1 MWGRPSVV
9 RLGVSVALPAASA
22 PASPFGDRV
31 ELLDGGREAYPRM
44 LAAIDAARTSVYL
57 EVYAFSP
64 SGWGA
69 KFIESLADAVR
80 RGVKV
85 RVIVD
90 GWGSLLGGR
99 IVRARLR
106 AAGCDV
112 TIYNRF
118 LKLLVFR
125 LRRDHRKILL
135 VDDEIAFLGGINIG
149 DEYAATDARAGWADL
164 ALRIQGP
171 ACERLGKRLRHEPV
185 APWTGAVHIYLSGES
200 GSRRLRKRYLKAFA
214 RAQRQIRVAHA
225 YFLPDAGL
233 IRALRTAARRGVEV
247 TLLLAGRSDV
257 PFARAATLSL
267 YRRLLEAKV
276 RIFEWR
282 TSVLHAKA
290 ATVDGR
296 QFLVGSFNLDPLSL
310 ANMETLVEVDDALVT
325 SRADAWISEH
335 LAVAS
340 QVDAIHRSW
349 RQRLLT
355 DPLQSAAA
363 RLAQLL
369 GRLLNLGQLRRRLR
383 GR

>member
-1 MWGRPSVV
+1 VA
-9 RLGVSVALPAASA
+9 VSLPAVAAA

-44 LAAIDAARTSVYL
+44 LAAIDAARGSVYL

-64 SGWGA
+64 TGWGH
-69 KFIESLADAVR
+69 KFIDSLSAAAA

-99 IVRARLR
+99 IVAARLR
-106 AAGCDV
+106 AAGCEV

-118 LKLLVFR
+118 LKLLLFR

-149 DEYAATDARAGWADL
+149 DEYADDDKRDGWADL
-164 ALRIQGP
+164 ALRIHGP
-171 ACERLGKRLRHEPV
+171 ACARLGKRLRHERIDH
-185 APWTGAVHIYLSGES
+185 WQGAVHIYLSGES
-200 GSRRLRKRYLKAFA
+200 GARRLRKRYLKAFA
-214 RAQRQIRVAHA
+214 RAQKQIRLAHA

-233 IRALRTAARRGVEV
+233 IRAIKKAAKRGVEV

-267 YRRLLEAKV
+267 YRRLLAAEV
-276 RIFEWR
+276 RIFEW
-282 TSVLHAKA
+282 TQSVLHAKA

-296 QFLVGSFNLDPLSL
+296 RFLVGSFNLDPLSL
-310 ANMETLVEVDDALVT
+310 ANLETLVEVEDALVT

-335 LAVAS
+335 LARATPVIAC
-340 QVDAIHRSW
+340 HRSW

-355 DPLQSAAA
+355 DPLQSVAA

-369 GRLLNLGQLRRRLR
+369 GRLLDMRPTRRRLKAK
-383 GR
+383 